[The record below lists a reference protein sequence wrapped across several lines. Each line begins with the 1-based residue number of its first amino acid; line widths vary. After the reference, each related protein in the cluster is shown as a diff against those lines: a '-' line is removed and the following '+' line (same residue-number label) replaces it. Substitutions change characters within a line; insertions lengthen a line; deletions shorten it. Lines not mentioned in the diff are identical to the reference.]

1 MFGDKIEKVEES
13 EILEDTFEAEVVNPI
28 QPQVVIDIKDKY
40 TKDRELLVE
49 RLEKTRQQ
57 IIAFEGA
64 IQACE
69 TILDANTS
77 TEKVEL
83 DG

>member
-1 MFGDKIEKVEES
+1 MFGDKDEL
-13 EILEDTFEAEVVNPI
+13 LEDTFEAEVINPI
-28 QPQVVIDIKDKY
+28 QPQSIVKLKNKY
-40 TKDRELLVE
+40 VKDREVLVE

-64 IQACE
+64 IAACDA
-69 TILDANTS
+69 ILEENTS
-77 TEKVEL
+77 TDKVEI

>member
-1 MFGDKIEKVEES
+1 MFGDKDEL
-13 EILEDTFEAEVVNPI
+13 LEDTFEAEVVNPI
-28 QPQVVIDIKDKY
+28 QPQVIIDIKDKY

-64 IQACE
+64 IQACQ

>member
-28 QPQVVIDIKDKY
+28 QPQVVIDMKDKY
-40 TKDRELLVE
+40 TKDREMLVE

-69 TILDANTS
+69 TILNASTS

>member
-13 EILEDTFEAEVVNPI
+13 EILDDTFEAEVIHPI
-28 QPQVVIDIKDKY
+28 QPQIIIDIKDKY
-40 TKDRELLVE
+40 MKDREVLVE

-64 IQACE
+64 IQACDN
-69 TILDANTS
+69 ILNANTS